1 MRRLAPFVA
10 SLVSCTL
17 AALAHAGDA
26 PVLFQV
32 TIADG
37 PLLVQHFQAGTLGRL
52 WADPAMTPLKGKL
65 DEVIPM
71 AIEAL
76 GFSPFEIPAALS
88 SAQFTMF
95 GLSPTASK
103 DEIAAWKK
111 TPDFQLQAGLGK
123 LAAPLFAKLKEHG
136 KSATI
141 LGAAEAATFESE
153 KGNGKSTLVRLG
165 EQLIMASQAKR
176 LLPSL
181 ITAKGHDLSVTLNGQ
196 FIRDAVL
203 ADMDAAKRPPAE
215 AMMAALHRFLVPIK
229 STIDIHPHD
238 VSSRMEAQTTLP
250 FMIPLDMNLCRQLPA
265 NAYSTYAGAIDGKI
279 LWNDLIRPLLAAVA
293 QADKKT
299 PADLLAQADQ
309 QLSKLGITSSIENLI
324 SGIRGTTM
332 MAQTPGAP
340 LPGYTLAIPRSPGMD
355 QALGALMKMIDSELP
370 TEGML
375 LPVAIPNVPIP
386 LTLICDATHWFAT
399 SDATLASTWTTTK
412 DGGWLASPLGKLAL
426 EKCTKETFLLT
437 VSDSAAELR
446 AVQGYLTLAMGA
458 FPLEPKQ
465 KQAVMRGFS
474 NLITNAGLSY
484 EVMHQKDGTLVS
496 EGKSMIGG
504 SSIAVVAIIAA
515 IAIPNLLESRI
526 AANEAA
532 AAATLK
538 SGIFPAQVQFQGG
551 GYRDLDH
558 DNVGEY
564 GFLGELSGGPI
575 AGQANDLQ
583 LALLTPNE
591 RWQKPLPEA
600 NGYRFA
606 MFLADGKG
614 GAFGA
619 EDQQPAGLSENA
631 NEGERS
637 FIAYAWPIDEDSGR
651 RAFAITHVGT
661 VYATQA
667 KELDG
672 KAPTWNTLFGG
683 EGKSWKD
690 EPQWQPYDRNSNRRR
705 ARENGGDGG
714 PMPAPEPE
722 ADPAF

>member
-1 MRRLAPFVA
+1 MRRLAPFAA

-65 DEVIPM
+65 DEVMPM
-71 AIEAL
+71 AIETL

-88 SAQFTMF
+88 SAQFTVF

-141 LGAAEAATFESE
+141 LGAAEALTFESE

-165 EQLIMASQAKR
+165 EQLILASQAKR

-181 ITAKGHDLSVTLNGQ
+181 ITAKGHDLSITLNGQ

-203 ADMDAAKRPPAE
+203 ADMDAAKRPQAE
-215 AMMAALHRFLVPIK
+215 ALMAALHRFLVPIK

-250 FMIPLDMNLCRQLPA
+250 FMIPLDINLCRHLPT
-265 NAYSTYAGAIDGKI
+265 NAYSVYATAIDGKI
-279 LWNDLIRPLLAAVA
+279 LWNDLIRPLLTAAA

-299 PADLLAQADQ
+299 PEDFLAQADR
-309 QLSKLGITSSIENLI
+309 QLAKLGITSSIENLI

-340 LPGYTLAIPRSPGMD
+340 FPGYTLAIPRSPGVD

-370 TEGML
+370 TEGMS
-375 LPVAIPNVPIP
+375 LPVVIPNVPIP
-386 LTLICDATHWFAT
+386 LTLICDATHWIAT
-399 SDATLASTWTTTK
+399 SDTALAASWTTTK
-412 DGGWLASPLGKLAL
+412 DNGWLTSPLGKLAL
-426 EKCTKETFLLT
+426 EKSTKETFLLT
-437 VSDSAAELR
+437 ASDSAAELR
-446 AVQGYLTLAMGA
+446 AMQGYLTLMMGTL
-458 FPLEPKQ
+458 PLEPKQ

-474 NLITNAGLSY
+474 YLIANAGLTY
-484 EVMHQKDGTLVS
+484 EVMYQKDGKLIS
-496 EGKSMIGG
+496 EGQSMIGG

-515 IAIPNLLESRI
+515 IAIPNLLESRV

-532 AAATLK
+532 TAATLK
-538 SGIFPAQVQFQGG
+538 SGVFPAQVQFQGG

-564 GFLGELSGGPI
+564 GFFHELSGGPV
-575 AGQANDLQ
+575 AGQVNDAQIHLM
-583 LALLTPNE
+583 TPTE
-591 RWQKPLPEA
+591 RWNKPLPEA

-619 EDQQPAGLSENA
+619 EDQQPAGLAENA

-651 RAFAITHVGT
+651 RAFAITSAGI
-661 VYATQA
+661 VYAIQA
-667 KELDG
+667 TELNG
-672 KAPTWNTLFGG
+672 KAPTWNALFGG
-683 EGKSWKD
+683 EEKSWND
-690 EPQWQPYDRNSNRRR
+690 EPQWLPYNRNSTPRR
-705 ARENGGDGG
+705 ARVNKPDGG
-714 PMPAPEPE
+714 PVSAPVPDE
-722 ADPAF
+722 PAF

>member
-1 MRRLAPFVA
+1 
-10 SLVSCTL
+10 
-17 AALAHAGDA
+17 
-26 PVLFQV
+26 
-32 TIADG
+32 
-37 PLLVQHFQAGTLGRL
+37 
-52 WADPAMTPLKGKL
+52 
-65 DEVIPM
+65 M
-71 AIEAL
+71 AIETL

-95 GLSPTASK
+95 GLSASASK
-103 DEIAAWKK
+103 DELAAWKQA
-111 TPDFQLQAGLGK
+111 PDFQLQAGLGK
-123 LAAPLFAKLKEHG
+123 LAAPLFSKFKEQG
-136 KSATI
+136 KSTTI
-141 LGAAEAATFESE
+141 LGAAEAATFET
-153 KGNGKSTLVRLG
+153 NGDKRTTLVRLG
-165 EQLIMASQAKR
+165 EQLIFASQAKR
-176 LLPSL
+176 LLPS
-181 ITAKGHDLSVTLNGQ
+181 IISAKGHDLSMTLNGQ
-196 FIRDAVL
+196 FIRDTFL
-203 ADMDAAKRPPAE
+203 ADMNVADRPTAE
-215 AMMAALHRFLVPIK
+215 AFMSALHRFLVPIK
-229 STIDIHPHD
+229 TTMDIHSHH
-238 VSSRMEAQTTLP
+238 VSTRIEAQTMLP
-250 FMIPLDMNLCRQLPA
+250 FMTPIDMSLCRHLPA
-265 NAYSTYAGAIDGKI
+265 NAYSVYATAIDGKI
-279 LWNDLIRPLLAAVA
+279 LWNDLVRPLLTAAA
-293 QADKKT
+293 QTDKKT

-309 QLSKLGITSSIENLI
+309 QLSKLGITSSIENLV

-340 LPGYTLAIPRSPGMD
+340 LPGYTLVIPRSPGTD
-355 QALGALMKMIDSELP
+355 QALGALMKMVNSELP
-370 TEGML
+370 SEGKS
-375 LPVAIPNVPIP
+375 LPISVPNLPIP
-386 LTLICDATHWFAT
+386 LTLICDATHWVAT

-426 EKCTKETFLLT
+426 EKSTKETFLLAA
-437 VSDSAAELR
+437 SDSAAELR
-446 AVQGYLTLAMGA
+446 AMQGYLTLAMGA

-465 KQAVMRGFS
+465 KQAVMRGYS
-474 NLITNAGLSY
+474 NLIANAGLSY

-496 EGKSMIGG
+496 EGQSMIGA

-515 IAIPNLLESRI
+515 IAIPNLLESRV

-532 AAATLK
+532 ASTTLK
-538 SGIFPAQVQFQGG
+538 AGVFPAQIQFQAG

-583 LALLTPNE
+583 LALLTPTE
-591 RWQKPLPEA
+591 RWNKPLPEA

-672 KAPTWNTLFGG
+672 KAPAWNTLFGG
-683 EGKSWKD
+683 EGKNWKD
-690 EPQWQPYDRNSNRRR
+690 EPQWQHYNRNSNPRR
-705 ARENGGDGG
+705 ARANKPDGG
-714 PMPAPEPE
+714 PAPVPVPDE
-722 ADPAF
+722 PAF